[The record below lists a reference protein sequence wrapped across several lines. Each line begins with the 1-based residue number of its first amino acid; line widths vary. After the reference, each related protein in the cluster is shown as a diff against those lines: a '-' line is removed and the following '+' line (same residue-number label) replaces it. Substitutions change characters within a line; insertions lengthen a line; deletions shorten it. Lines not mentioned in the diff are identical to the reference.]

1 MRVKLTAKHPRPS
14 SSERTPVRPG
24 STNARKPTRPAAPA
38 KGASSTGP
46 RSGAGSTGA
55 GAARRGAAASGE
67 TPRRAASKTA
77 GGPGERRGP
86 SAGARDGASPRSGDR
101 PARAAGAGS
110 RERSGSG
117 SFERRPAGDRPARKE
132 GAAASGGF
140 RRGAGDRT
148 ERRTP
153 SDRPSRGAAS
163 AGAGDRAPRFSRDDD
178 TRRAP
183 RAPREGDE
191 RRSASR
197 FSRDDDARRAPRAPR
212 EGDERRSAPR
222 FSRDDD
228 ARRAPRAPREG
239 DERRSA
245 PRLSR
250 DGDARPAPRAPRDG
264 DERRSAPRFSRD
276 GDARPAPR
284 TPRDGDERRSA
295 PRFSRDGDARPAP
308 RAPRDGDER
317 RSAPRFSRDGDAR
330 PAPRTPRDG
339 DERRS
344 APRTPRTADGVPPRE
359 RSPRFSGERDA
370 AAERRPRSEGAPRRS
385 RSDDTEARTERTY
398 AKPVKSAYA
407 NRTDDAPPK
416 AAPRAAK
423 AKRDPRSLDDSFDR
437 PPQFDRAAPKPA
449 RKARPEAAPRH
460 RDEGE
465 FNDAPGNL
473 RLSKLMSELGLCSR
487 READEWIEKG
497 WVTVDGVVIDTLG
510 TKVRP
515 DADIQIDPAAQAMQM
530 KLVTILVHKPVGFV
544 SGQAED
550 GYEPAVTLVKPENH
564 WDGDHTDIRFSVAHL
579 RQLAPAGR
587 LDIDSTG
594 LLVLTQDGRVAKQ
607 LIGGHSEIDKEYLVR
622 VAYGD
627 VETDVENHF
636 PPESLVQL
644 RHGLELDGVPL
655 KPAMVSWQ
663 NGEQLR
669 FVLREGKKRQ
679 IRRMC
684 ELVGLHVVGLKRVR
698 MGHVMLG
705 ALPPGQWR
713 YLGPDESF

>member
-1 MRVKLTAKHPRPS
+1 M
-14 SSERTPVRPG
+14 
-24 STNARKPTRPAAPA
+24 
-38 KGASSTGP
+38 
-46 RSGAGSTGA
+46 
-55 GAARRGAAASGE
+55 
-67 TPRRAASKTA
+67 
-77 GGPGERRGP
+77 
-86 SAGARDGASPRSGDR
+86 
-101 PARAAGAGS
+101 RAAGAGS
-110 RERSGSG
+110 RERGDSS
-117 SFERRPAGDRPARKE
+117 SFERR
-132 GAAASGGF
+132 ST
-140 RRGAGDRT
+140 GDRT
-148 ERRTP
+148 ERRAP

-163 AGAGDRAPRFSRDDD
+163 AGAAERAPRFARESDERRGPRAPREGNERRSAPRFSRDGDE
-178 TRRAP
+178 RRAP

-191 RRSASR
+191 RRSAPRAPREGDERRSAPR
-197 FSRDDDARRAPRAPR
+197 FSRDGDERRAPRAPR

-222 FSRDDD
+222 FSRDGDE
-228 ARRAPRAPREG
+228 RRAPRAPREG

-245 PRLSR
+245 PRFSR
-250 DGDARPAPRAPRDG
+250 DGDERRAPRAPREG

-276 GDARPAPR
+276 GDERRAPR
-284 TPRDGDERRSA
+284 APREGDERRSA
-295 PRFSRDGDARPAP
+295 PRFSRDGDERRAP

-317 RSAPRFSRDGDAR
+317 RAPR
-330 PAPRTPRDG
+330 APREG

-344 APRTPRTADGVPPRE
+344 APRFSRESNERSAPRE
-359 RSPRFSGERDA
+359 RSESPRSRFGAGRDA
-370 AAERRPRSEGAPRRS
+370 ATDRRPRSDAA
-385 RSDDTEARTERTY
+385 EARVERTY

-407 NRTDDAPPK
+407 SRTDDTPPK
-416 AAPRAAK
+416 AAPRAVK

-437 PPQFDRAAPKPA
+437 PAQFDRAAPKPA

-465 FNDAPGNL
+465 YNDAPGNL

-564 WDGDHTDIRFSVAHL
+564 WDGDHTDTRFSVAHL

-594 LLVLTQDGRVAKQ
+594 LLVLTQDGRVAKK

-627 VETDVENHF
+627 VETDVEHHF
-636 PPESLVQL
+636 PPERLAQL

>member
-1 MRVKLTAKHPRPS
+1 M
-14 SSERTPVRPG
+14 
-24 STNARKPTRPAAPA
+24 
-38 KGASSTGP
+38 
-46 RSGAGSTGA
+46 
-55 GAARRGAAASGE
+55 
-67 TPRRAASKTA
+67 
-77 GGPGERRGP
+77 
-86 SAGARDGASPRSGDR
+86 GDR
-101 PARAAGAGS
+101 PAR
-110 RERSGSG
+110 R
-117 SFERRPAGDRPARKE
+117 E
-132 GAAASGGF
+132 GAAGSGGF
-140 RRGAGDRT
+140 RRDAGDRT
-148 ERRTP
+148 ERRAP

-163 AGAGDRAPRFSRDDD
+163 AGASDRAPRFSRDGDERRSAPRFSRDGDAGRPPRAPRDGDERRSAPRFSRDD
-178 TRRAP
+178 DARRAP
-183 RAPREGDE
+183 RAPRDGDE
-191 RRSASR
+191 RRSAPRFGRDDDARRAPRAPRDGDERRSAPRFGRDDDARRAPRAPRDGDERRSAPR
-197 FSRDDDARRAPRAPR
+197 FSRDDDARRAPRAPRDGDERRSAPRVGRDDDARRAPRAPR

-245 PRLSR
+245 PRDRSES
-250 DGDARPAPRAPRDG
+250 PR
-264 DERRSAPRFSRD
+264 
-276 GDARPAPR
+276 
-284 TPRDGDERRSA
+284 
-295 PRFSRDGDARPAP
+295 
-308 RAPRDGDER
+308 
-317 RSAPRFSRDGDAR
+317 
-330 PAPRTPRDG
+330 
-339 DERRS
+339 
-344 APRTPRTADGVPPRE
+344 
-359 RSPRFSGERDA
+359 PRFSGERDA
-370 AAERRPRSEGAPRRS
+370 SAERRPRSEGAPRRT
-385 RSDDTEARTERTY
+385 RSDDTQARGERTY

-407 NRTDDAPPK
+407 NRPDAD
-416 AAPRAAK
+416 ASASATPRAPK

-437 PPQFDRAAPKPA
+437 PAQFDRAAPKPA

-515 DADIQIDPAAQAMQM
+515 DANIQIDPAAQAMQM
-530 KLVTILVHKPVGFV
+530 KLVTILIHKPVGLV

-564 WDGDHTDIRFSVAHL
+564 WDGDQTDTRFSVAHL

-627 VETDVENHF
+627 VETDVEQHF
-636 PPESLVQL
+636 PPESLEQL

-655 KPAMVSWQ
+655 KPALVDWQ

-684 ELVGLHVVGLKRVR
+684 ELVGLDVVGLKRVR
-698 MGHVMLG
+698 MGQVMLG